1 MEYRINQRT
10 GDKISVIG
18 IGSSYLSET
27 PEKEA
32 LETLEMAYEN
42 GINYIDLAAGA
53 AECFSYYGKAFDA
66 HRSVLPYAV
75 SCTYGD

>member
-53 AECFSYYGKAFDA
+53 AECFSYYPFWSGLLIRRIQMDNQ
-66 HRSVLPYAV
+66 
-75 SCTYGD
+75 CGTD

>member
-42 GINYIDLAAGA
+42 GINYIDLAAVRMDDQCGTDQ
-53 AECFSYYGKAFDA
+53 EIY
-66 HRSVLPYAV
+66 
-75 SCTYGD
+75 